1 MKDGCFHFSQ
11 KKSLDQLIPNA
22 GDEAQD
28 LLRRLLHF
36 NPDKRITAEEGVR
49 HSYVASYVIC
59 TDSFLSSYFFI
70 YIRFHNPSEEMIK
83 GYDVV
88 PQLSDDIQLT
98 VDEYRKK
105 LYEVIHLVRF
115 RIRE

>member
-1 MKDGCFHFSQ
+1 MNLFRS
-11 KKSLDQLIPNA
+11 KKSFENLIPTAN
-22 GDEAQD
+22 EESLD

-36 NPDKRITAEEGVR
+36 NPDKRITAEEGLRHPFV
-49 HSYVASYVIC
+49 HSYVEN
-59 TDSFLSSYFFI
+59 FLSVFFYFNPFFLFFD
-70 YIRFHNPSEEMIK
+70 IRFHNPSEEIIK

-105 LYEVIHLVRF
+105 LYEVKIYLY
-115 RIRE
+115 

>member
-1 MKDGCFHFSQ
+1 LD
-11 KKSLDQLIPNA
+11 SLVPS
-22 GDEAQD
+22 GDEEAVD

-36 NPDKRITAEEGVR
+36 NPDKRVTADEGLR
-49 HSYVASYVIC
+49 HRFVVSYVLVFTSN
-59 TDSFLSSYFFI
+59 
-70 YIRFHNPSEEMIK
+70 HPNEEIVK

-105 LYEVIHLVRF
+105 LYEVNS
-115 RIRE
+115 

>member
-1 MKDGCFHFSQ
+1 LD
-11 KKSLDQLIPNA
+11 SLVPS
-22 GDEAQD
+22 GDEEAVD

-36 NPDKRITAEEGVR
+36 NPDKRVTADEGLR
-49 HSYVASYVIC
+49 HRFVVSYVLVFTSNHS
-59 TDSFLSSYFFI
+59 TLFF
-70 YIRFHNPSEEMIK
+70 FFFCSCHNPNEEIVK

-105 LYEVIHLVRF
+105 LYEVNS
-115 RIRE
+115 